1 MPPASDLSSVAI
13 LILIVIFIAVTV
25 GVLTH
30 LLGPH
35 RTGPVKD
42 SVYESGMDPF
52 SDSRKRFNVR
62 FYLVAVMFLVFDVEV
77 IFLYPFAVTWPKM
90 MQGGS
95 AEATALT
102 EAAAGYGASPLF
114 ILTGAGLFF
123 VLLTVGF
130 LYEWQKGIFKWD

>member
-30 LLGPH
+30 LLGPKRH
-35 RTGPVKD
+35 GATKD
-42 SVYESGMDPF
+42 SVYESGMDAF

-90 MQGGS
+90 MQDGATS
-95 AEATALT
+95 PLTLAAES
-102 EAAAGYGASPLF
+102 YGASPTF
-114 ILTGAGLFF
+114 ILVGAGLFF
-123 VLLTVGF
+123 ALLTVGF